1 MVESL
6 DLEIRRKL
14 YRLLVKNP
22 GLNLTTIAELLG
34 TSVPL
39 TVYHLQYLEKQ
50 DVIIATKEEGYKRFY
65 IKDRIGAE
73 TKRMLSLL
81 RQEIPLKI
89 ILFLLQHP
97 YSTHKE
103 ILTCFDLAPSTLS
116 YHLKKLINKCLIVE
130 SSDGFKQGFKV
141 NNEQEIIGLLVR
153 YKPSKVLERFKEGW
167 VDFGVPQLKASSKQ
181 KKK

>member
-22 GLNLTTIAELLG
+22 GLNLTTIAETIG

-39 TVYHLQYLEKQ
+39 TVYHLQYLEKH
-50 DVIIATKEEGYKRFY
+50 DMITASKEEGYKRFY
-65 IKDRIGAE
+65 VKDRIGVE
-73 TKRMLSLL
+73 TKKMLSLL
-81 RQEIPLKI
+81 RQETPLRI
-89 ILFLLQHP
+89 ILYLLQHP

-103 ILTCFDLAPSTLS
+103 ILTGFNLAPSTLS
-116 YHLKKLINKCLIVE
+116 YHLKKLTSKSLIAE

-141 NNEQEIIGLLVR
+141 INDQEIIGLLVQ

-167 VDFGVPQLKASSKQ
+167 VDFGVPQLKTTQ
-181 KKK
+181 KEKRK